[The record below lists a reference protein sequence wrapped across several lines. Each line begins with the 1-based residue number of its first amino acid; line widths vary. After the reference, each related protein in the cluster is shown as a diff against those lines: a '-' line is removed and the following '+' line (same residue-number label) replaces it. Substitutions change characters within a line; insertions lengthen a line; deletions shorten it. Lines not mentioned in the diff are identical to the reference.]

1 MPRRACAPLK
11 GGSRRRMPVASK
23 IALATAAAAGSDA
36 VSDQASAVGVASA
49 LAGRTT
55 SGVGS
60 WPAIGA
66 AGTLQSS

>member
-1 MPRRACAPLK
+1 
-11 GGSRRRMPVASK
+11 MPVASK